1 MNAAINHLRRLKW
14 DVAGATAVEFAVVG
28 PVLFILVFGIIQT
41 GLLIFTKQQL
51 HYAVESAVRSV
62 MINPAMAESEIR
74 THILNKMSTINDSD
88 LVVIAP
94 IGTTFLNSIEMR
106 NIIAEYDFNFFV
118 PYSNLSS
125 MTLTS
130 DGYAIVN

>member
-62 MINPAMAESEIR
+62 MINPAMTESEIR

>member
-1 MNAAINHLRRLKW
+1 MNAAINHLRRLKR

>member
-1 MNAAINHLRRLKW
+1 MNAAINHLRRLKR
-14 DVAGATAVEFAVVG
+14 DVAGVTAIEFAVVA
-28 PVLFILVFGIIQT
+28 PVLFILVFGIIET
-41 GLLIFTKQQL
+41 GQLIFTKQQL

-62 MINPAMAESEIR
+62 MINPAMTESEIR
-74 THILNKMSTINDSD
+74 THILNKMSIINDID

-94 IGTTFLNSIEMR
+94 MGTTFLNSIEMR
-106 NIIAEYDFNFFV
+106 SIIAEYDFDFLV
-118 PYSNLSS
+118 PYSNISP

>member
-1 MNAAINHLRRLKW
+1 MNAAINHLRRLKR

-62 MINPAMAESEIR
+62 MINPAMAESEVR

>member
-1 MNAAINHLRRLKW
+1 MNAAINHLRRLKR

-62 MINPAMAESEIR
+62 MINPAMAESEVR
-74 THILNKMSTINDSD
+74 VHILNKMSTINDSD

-94 IGTTFLNSIEMR
+94 IGTTFLNSIEIR
-106 NIIAEYDFNFFV
+106 SIIAEYDFNFFV

-125 MTLTS
+125 MKLNS

>member
-28 PVLFILVFGIIQT
+28 PVLFFLVFGIIQT

-94 IGTTFLNSIEMR
+94 IGTTFLNSTEIR
-106 NIIAEYDFNFFV
+106 SIIAEYDFDFLV
-118 PYSNLSS
+118 PYSNISP
-125 MTLTS
+125 MTLNS

>member
-62 MINPAMAESEIR
+62 MINPAMAESEVR

>member
-1 MNAAINHLRRLKW
+1 MNAAINHLRRLKR

-94 IGTTFLNSIEMR
+94 IGTTFLNSIEIR
-106 NIIAEYDFNFFV
+106 SIIAEYDFDFLV
-118 PYSNLSS
+118 PYSNISP

>member
-1 MNAAINHLRRLKW
+1 MNAAINHLRRLKR

-62 MINPAMAESEIR
+62 MINPAMAESEVR

-94 IGTTFLNSIEMR
+94 IGTTFLNSIEIR
-106 NIIAEYDFNFFV
+106 SIIAEYDFNFFV

-125 MTLTS
+125 MKLNS

>member
-130 DGYAIVN
+130 NGYAIVN

>member
-1 MNAAINHLRRLKW
+1 MNAAINHLRRLKR
-14 DVAGATAVEFAVVG
+14 DVAGVTAIEFAVVA
-28 PVLFILVFGIIQT
+28 PVLFILVFGIIET
-41 GLLIFTKQQL
+41 GQLIFTKQQL

>member
-1 MNAAINHLRRLKW
+1 MNAAINHLRRLKR

-74 THILNKMSTINDSD
+74 IHILNKMSTINDSD

>member
-1 MNAAINHLRRLKW
+1 MNAAINHLRRLKR
-14 DVAGATAVEFAVVG
+14 DVAGVTAIEFAVVA

-62 MINPAMAESEIR
+62 MINPAMAESEVR
-74 THILNKMSTINDSD
+74 VHILNKMSTINDSD

-130 DGYAIVN
+130 DGHAIVN